1 MADIMTLPE
10 IPEANT
16 QLSILPVGAISTIFA
31 ADDTGILAD
40 IAAKVAAHKEDVTNK
55 KARDATRSLAADV
68 ASSKVALIKLG
79 KKLTEGYRAKT
90 AAVNAE
96 CNIIED
102 RMNELRDQVRAPLTE
117 YENREKRRVDT
128 HEQAIADIAE
138 NPEFY
143 MFACSDDLKV
153 RLAFL
158 AAYPAR
164 EWEEFAA
171 KASNM
176 LTSEITKAT
185 DALSASTKR
194 EAEAIEL
201 ERLRAEAV
209 DRRLQDE
216 ARARVERDRQLQAEA
231 ATKARMEAEA
241 EAHRILAAEKHRA
254 AVAEKEA
261 QHKTEQAIAAQQAK
275 IGRME
280 NERRAAEER
289 AAQAERDRTEAAESA
304 KREAEQTAI
313 KVNAERLAAEQR
325 AAMAQALAVEAER
338 QKYAAKAAAEQH
350 RIDDAKH
357 ADDERAAKRE
367 NQSKVMTAVKEALMK
382 HAEIDEVIAV
392 RVVKAIVAKQ
402 ISHTSVQF

>member
-40 IAAKVAAHKEDVTNK
+40 IAAKVAAHKEDVTSK

-241 EAHRILAAEKHRA
+241 EAHRILAAEK
-254 AVAEKEA
+254 
-261 QHKTEQAIAAQQAK
+261 Q
-275 IGRME
+275 
-280 NERRAAEER
+280 
-289 AAQAERDRTEAAESA
+289 SA